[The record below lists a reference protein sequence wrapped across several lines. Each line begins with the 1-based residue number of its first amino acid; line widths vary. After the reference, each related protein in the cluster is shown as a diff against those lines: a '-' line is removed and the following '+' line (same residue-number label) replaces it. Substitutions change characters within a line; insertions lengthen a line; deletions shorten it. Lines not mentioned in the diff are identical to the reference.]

1 MINSVIHHLGI
12 GLHNPKAAEP
22 LFDAV
27 LVAYLGMEKEEVQ
40 EAVAGWKGR
49 GTRIYLYPVK
59 QGTPPGGLQHLA
71 FTARNRRKVEGFPA
85 WARAH
90 NMEILGPPRDYPEYG
105 GIISPCSFADRKTC
119 VSNWCIYQ
127 KKIVRYPF
135 DCPGP

>member
-90 NMEILGPPRDYPEYG
+90 NMEILGPLRDYSEYG
-105 GIISPCSFADRKTC
+105 GDYFAVFFRGPEDMRLELVYLSEEDRAL
-119 VSNWCIYQ
+119 
-127 KKIVRYPF
+127 PL
-135 DCPGP
+135 

>member
-105 GIISPCSFADRKTC
+105 GDYFAVFFRGPEDMRLELVYLSEEDRAL
-119 VSNWCIYQ
+119 
-127 KKIVRYPF
+127 PL
-135 DCPGP
+135 

>member
-12 GLHNPKAAEP
+12 GLQHPKAAEP

-27 LVAYLGMEKEEVQ
+27 LVDYLGMEKEEVQ

-71 FTARNRRKVEGFPA
+71 FTARNRREVEDFPS
-85 WARAH
+85 WARARTL
-90 NMEILGPPRDYPEYG
+90 EILSPPRDYPEYG
-105 GIISPCSFADRKTC
+105 GDYFAVFFR
-119 VSNWCIYQ
+119 
-127 KKIVRYPF
+127 
-135 DCPGP
+135 GPEDMRLELVYLSEADHATPL

>member
-27 LVAYLGMEKEEVQ
+27 LVDYLGMAKEEVQ

-71 FTARNRRKVEGFPA
+71 FTARNRREVEDFPA

-90 NMEILGPPRDYPEYG
+90 KLEILGPPRDYPEYG
-105 GIISPCSFADRKTC
+105 GDYFAVFFRGPQDMRLEL
-119 VSNWCIYQ
+119 VYLSEE
-127 KKIVRYPF
+127 
-135 DCPGP
+135 DCAPPL